1 MNFPS
6 VTEVTP
12 DGPGSLRACL
22 LSGGNS
28 ERMGTDKGQ
37 LIHPHGGNWLSH
49 SLLLLAKLRIPI
61 TVLSQH
67 PAHLS
72 QARSMATELGTP
84 LQAIEEPAPREG
96 PLLAL
101 GRLMQWHGGDRLLL
115 CPVDMPWLQE
125 STLMALAMAAE
136 RCPGRIHIAHD
147 GTRPQPLLGIY
158 PASRAHRQALAA
170 VLAAGDRR
178 LMGWIEAVGFEAVPL
193 PANSLR
199 NANRP
204 RDLRSLEAE
213 LDNRAADG
221 IPQDMPQ
228 PLGQSARACS
238 HTHSATTWS
247 PPSPN
252 TSP

>member
-1 MNFPS
+1 MSFPA
-6 VTEVTP
+6 VHEVRR
-12 DGPGSLRACL
+12 GGSGSLRACL

-28 ERMGTDKGQ
+28 ERMGTDKAQ

-49 SLLLLAKLRIPI
+49 ILLLLAKLNIPI

-67 PAHLS
+67 QAHLR
-72 QARSMATELGTP
+72 QARSMAAELGAP

-101 GRLMQWHGGDRLLL
+101 GRLMQWHRGQRLLL
-115 CPVDMPWLQE
+115 CPVDMPWLEE
-125 STLMALAMAAE
+125 STLLALAMAAD

-170 VLAAGDRR
+170 VLAAGERR
-178 LMGWIEAVGFEAVPL
+178 LMRWIEAVGFEAVPL
-193 PANSLR
+193 PARHLR

-204 RDLRSLEAE
+204 QDLLPLETE
-213 LDNRAADG
+213 VGSGAAG
-221 IPQDMPQ
+221 GMPQ
-228 PLGQSARACS
+228 PLGQPARACS

-247 PPSPN
+247 PPSPS